1 MHFNVKN
8 IFIIFSVFSP
18 LQGSFALHDHFTG
31 FQVPAPCVPF
41 TGLCRC
47 FLGLCPA
54 DRCSM
59 VLSDRPATNCAPF
72 SDLCSYV
79 LPGYSAVNIQPLQIL
94 PRFPVVQGS
103 AGLLVSD
110 PAAVFCCC
118 RLFIALRFL
127 CVRSCRALFSDLRS
141 SVLPGRICSPL
152 EAILTPAPVR
162 SCRLCTCI
170 KYKI

>member
-1 MHFNVKN
+1 
-8 IFIIFSVFSP
+8 
-18 LQGSFALHDHFTG
+18 
-31 FQVPAPCVPF
+31 
-41 TGLCRC
+41 
-47 FLGLCPA
+47 
-54 DRCSM
+54 M

-127 CVRSCRALFSDLRS
+127 CVRSCRALFSFRS
-141 SVLPGRICSPL
+141 AQLLTFVSRLFRVSRFQ
-152 EAILTPAPVR
+152 IL
-162 SCRLCTCI
+162 RLCAARSDLCATGSNIDACAGQI
-170 KYKI
+170 LPALYLYQVQNIIIAVFSVKLPLLSSSDSNRRFTFRIIPFADSNQRA